1 MCRVDAVSADRA
13 SLRVTNAGTPIPR
26 AEWELIFQPFSRG
39 HEARHSGHVGWGVGL
54 AYARAV
60 LAKHEG
66 SIEVESSD
74 DGGTTFAMALPVD
87 TRAQ

>member
-1 MCRVDAVSADRA
+1 MGADLSA
-13 SLRVTNAGTPIPR
+13 LL
-26 AEWELIFQPFSRG
+26 EG
-39 HEARHSGHVGWGVGL
+39 HEARHSGYVGWGVDL

-60 LAKHEG
+60 PAKHGG